1 MVILP
6 KYNFFMKL
14 KSQFV
19 VFTSNHII
27 YSLSS
32 NDILCLFHNISQRFL
47 INCSRKKKYKLVDQS
62 HLYLTSNCNILL
74 YLYSMNVEMQVLVLL
89 RFYFQG
95 LNPNYID
102 QSNPVLQKRF
112 SPIPVNISSRPSEK
126 KNIANNRFC
135 SNLYVDMVKE
145 KL

>member
-6 KYNFFMKL
+6 KCNFFMKL

-74 YLYSMNVEMQVLVLL
+74 YLYSMNVEMQVLVML
-89 RFYFQG
+89 RFFFQG
-95 LNPNYID
+95 LNL
-102 QSNPVLQKRF
+102 NPMLQKRF

-126 KNIANNRFC
+126 KKIANTRFC
-135 SNLYVDMVKE
+135 SNLHIDIIW
-145 KL
+145 